1 MENALLIG
9 LSRQVVLE
17 RQLDVTANNLA
28 NVNTNGFKS
37 DHPLFEEYLRSG
49 AHEDNFVRSDR
60 AVSFVQDRGT
70 FRDDSQGA
78 AQLTNNPL
86 DVAIDG
92 AGLIAVQT
100 AAGERYTRDGNFHLN
115 NLGQLVT
122 TSGDLVLNA
131 GGAPIVFQPTDHDI
145 NIAAD
150 GTITVLEG
158 TSRTDSIRGKLRVVS
173 FTDAQQMLKQGG
185 NLYAAAEGATPQ
197 PDVKSTV
204 QQGYVEKSNVN
215 AVTEMSNMIAIS
227 RAYQSIAN
235 ILQQQSDLHKNAIEK
250 LADVPA

>member
-1 MENALLIG
+1 MENSLLVG
-9 LSRQVVLE
+9 LSRQMVLE
-17 RQLDVTANNLA
+17 RQLDVVANNLA

-37 DHPLFEEYLRSG
+37 DHSLFEEYLRSG
-49 AHEDNFVRSDR
+49 AHEDNFLSTDR
-60 AVSFVQDRGT
+60 PISFVQDRGT
-70 FRDDSQGA
+70 FRDYSQGS

-86 DVAIDG
+86 DVAVDG
-92 AGLIAVQT
+92 SGLFAVQT

-122 TSGDLVLNA
+122 TSGDPVLNA
-131 GGAPIVFQPTDHDI
+131 AGAPIVFQPTDHDI

-158 TSRTDSIRGKLRVVS
+158 ASRADSIRGKLRVVS
-173 FTDAQQMLKQGG
+173 FTDAQQLLKQGG
-185 NLYAAAEGATPQ
+185 NLFAAGEGSAPQ
-197 PDVKSTV
+197 PDLKSTV
-204 QQGYVEKSNVN
+204 QQGYVEKSNVS
-215 AVTEMSNMIAIS
+215 AVTEMTNMIAIS
-227 RAYQSIAN
+227 RAYQSVAN